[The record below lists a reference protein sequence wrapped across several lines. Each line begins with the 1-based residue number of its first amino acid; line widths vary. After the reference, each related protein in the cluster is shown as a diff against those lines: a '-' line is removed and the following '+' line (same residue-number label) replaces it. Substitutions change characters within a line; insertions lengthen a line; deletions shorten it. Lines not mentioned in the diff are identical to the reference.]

1 MKQAL
6 TLLNTLII
14 GFAAVV
20 WTDTG
25 ESSDPV
31 LADREM
37 PADIASTCAL
47 TQTGDS
53 GVCHA
58 ASFDRRWVA
67 RTVQGDLFIVTN
79 DRCIGNDCRAW
90 LVEKTEVAAT
100 TLLSFDATFRL
111 REDKDGYPV
120 IESYTGMSSTEG
132 AYSRYEWNGKVY
144 DRTASRLVYNVDGAE
159 CGTREECR
167 HAASEAIAQ
176 KQVDRAVRIWENV
189 GGVSW
194 I

>member
-14 GFAAVV
+14 GFAAIV
-20 WTDTG
+20 WTGTG

-47 TQTGDS
+47 TQAGEI
-53 GVCHA
+53 
-58 ASFDRRWVA
+58 ASCNHSAFDRRWVA
-67 RTVQGDLFIVTN
+67 KTARGDLFIVTN
-79 DRCIGNDCRAW
+79 ERCTGSDCRAW
-90 LVEKTEVAAT
+90 LVEKTAAAAT

-111 REDKDGYPV
+111 REDKGGYPV
-120 IESYTGMSSTEG
+120 IESYTGMSATEG
-132 AYSRYEWNGKVY
+132 AYSRHEWNGKTY
-144 DRTASRLVYNVDGAE
+144 DRTASRLVYNVDGME

>member
-1 MKQAL
+1 MKKAL

-14 GFAAVV
+14 GCAALV
-20 WTDTG
+20 WTGTG

-31 LADREM
+31 LVDREM

-47 TQTGDS
+47 TQAGEI
-53 GVCHA
+53 A
-58 ASFDRRWVA
+58 ACDQAAFSRRWVA
-67 RTVQGDLFIVTN
+67 KTLRGDLFIVTN
-79 DRCIGNDCRAW
+79 ERCTGSDCRAW
-90 LVEKTEVAAT
+90 LVEKTEAAAT
-100 TLLSFDATFRL
+100 TLLSFDASFRL
-111 REDKDGYPV
+111 REDKDGYPA
-120 IESYTGMSSTEG
+120 IESYTTMSTTEG
-132 AYSRYEWNGKVY
+132 AYSRYEWNGNAY
-144 DRTASRLVYNVDGAE
+144 ARAASRLVYNVDGVE

-167 HAASEAIAQ
+167 HAANQAITQ

>member
-1 MKQAL
+1 MKKAL

-14 GFAAVV
+14 GFAAIV
-20 WTDTG
+20 WTGTG

-31 LADREM
+31 LADREI
-37 PADIASTCAL
+37 PADVASICAL
-47 TQTGDS
+47 SPAGEI
-53 GVCHA
+53 GVCDQPA
-58 ASFDRRWVA
+58 FSRRWVA
-67 RTVQGDLFIVTN
+67 KTVRGDLFIVTN
-79 DRCIGNDCRAW
+79 EHCTGNDCRAW
-90 LVEKTEVAAT
+90 LVEKTASTAT

-111 REDKDGYPV
+111 REDKGGYPV
-120 IESYTGMSSTEG
+120 IESYAGISATEG
-132 AYSRYEWNGKVY
+132 AYSRYEWNGNTY
-144 DRTASRLVYNVDGAE
+144 ARTASRLVYNVDGME

-167 HAASEAIAQ
+167 LAANEAVMQ

>member
-1 MKQAL
+1 MKKAL

-14 GFAAVV
+14 GFAAIV
-20 WTDTG
+20 WTGTG

-31 LADREM
+31 LADRAI

-47 TQTGDS
+47 TQADAIKACDHTAFS
-53 GVCHA
+53 
-58 ASFDRRWVA
+58 RRWVA
-67 RTVQGDLFIVTN
+67 KTLRGDLFIVTN
-79 DRCIGNDCRAW
+79 ERCTGSDCRAW
-90 LVEKTEVAAT
+90 LVEKSDSAAN

-120 IESYTGMSSTEG
+120 IESYTGMSATEG
-132 AYSRYEWNGKVY
+132 AYSRYEWNGNAY
-144 DRTASRLVYNVDGAE
+144 SRAASRLVYNVDGLE

-167 HAASEAIAQ
+167 RAANEAVMQ

>member
-25 ESSDPV
+25 ESSYPV
-31 LADREM
+31 LADREL
-37 PADIASTCAL
+37 PAEIASTCTL
-47 TQTGDS
+47 TQAGDN
-53 GVCHA
+53 GTCHP

-67 RTVQGDLFIVTN
+67 KTLQGHLFIVTN
-79 DRCIGNDCRAW
+79 ARCTGSECRAW
-90 LVEKTEVAAT
+90 LVEKSEAAT
-100 TLLSFDATFRL
+100 DVLLSFDATFRV
-111 REDKDGYPV
+111 REDKSGYPV
-120 IESYTGMSSTEG
+120 IESYASMSATEG
-132 AYSRYEWNGKVY
+132 AYSRYEWTGKAY
-144 DRTASRLVYNVDGAE
+144 DRTASRLVYNVDGVE

>member
-14 GFAAVV
+14 GFAAIV
-20 WTDTG
+20 WTGTG

-37 PADIASTCAL
+37 PADIASTCVL
-47 TQTGDS
+47 TQAGDS

-58 ASFDRRWVA
+58 SSFDRRWVA
-67 RTVQGDLFIVTN
+67 KSVRGDLFIVTN
-79 DRCIGNDCRAW
+79 ERCTGSDCRAW
-90 LVEKTEVAAT
+90 LVEKTEAAAT

-111 REDKDGYPV
+111 RGDKGGYPV
-120 IESYTGMSSTEG
+120 IESYTGMSATEG
-132 AYSRYEWNGKVY
+132 AYGRYEWTGKAY
-144 DRTASRLVYNVDGAE
+144 DRTASRLVYNVDGVE
-159 CGTREECR
+159 CGTREECHR
-167 HAASEAIAQ
+167 AASEAIAQ

>member
-20 WTDTG
+20 WTDIG

-31 LADREM
+31 LADREL
-37 PADIASTCAL
+37 PAEIASNCVL
-47 TQTGDS
+47 TQAADS
-53 GVCHA
+53 GICHA
-58 ASFDRRWVA
+58 SSFDRRWVA
-67 RTVQGDLFIVTN
+67 KTAQGDLFIVTN
-79 DRCIGNDCRAW
+79 ERCTGSECRAW
-90 LVEKTEVAAT
+90 LVEKSEAAAGV
-100 TLLSFDATFRL
+100 LLSFDATFRV
-111 REDKDGYPV
+111 REDKSGYPV
-120 IESYTGMSSTEG
+120 IESYTSMSATEG
-132 AYSRYEWNGKVY
+132 AYSRYEWTGKAY
-144 DRTASRLVYNVDGAE
+144 DRTASRLVYNVDGVE

>member
-37 PADIASTCAL
+37 PAAIVSSCAL
-47 TQTGDS
+47 AQAADS
-53 GVCHA
+53 GICHES
-58 ASFDRRWVA
+58 SFNRRWVA
-67 RTVQGDLFIVTN
+67 KTAQGDLFIVTN
-79 DRCIGNDCRAW
+79 ERCAGSDCRAW
-90 LVEKTEVAAT
+90 LVEKTAAAAT
-100 TLLSFDATFRL
+100 TLVSFDAIFRL
-111 REDKDGYPV
+111 HEVKGGYPV
-120 IESYTGMSSTEG
+120 IESYAGMSATEG
-132 AYSRYEWNGKVY
+132 AYSRYEWNGKTY
-144 DRTASRLVYNVDGAE
+144 DRTASRLVYKVDGVE
-159 CGTREECR
+159 CGTRDECR
-167 HAASEAIAQ
+167 RAASEAIAQ

>member
-14 GFAAVV
+14 GFAAIV
-20 WTDTG
+20 WTGTG

-37 PADIASTCAL
+37 PADIASSCAL
-47 TQTGDS
+47 IQTGDS

-67 RTVQGDLFIVTN
+67 KTVQGDLFIVTN
-79 DRCIGNDCRAW
+79 ERCTGSDCRAW
-90 LVEKTEVAAT
+90 LVEKTAAAAT

-111 REDKDGYPV
+111 REDKGGYPV
-120 IESYTGMSSTEG
+120 IESYTGMSATEG
-132 AYSRYEWNGKVY
+132 AYSRYEWTGKAY
-144 DRTASRLVYNVDGAE
+144 DRTASRLVYNVDGVE

-176 KQVDRAVRIWENV
+176 KEIDRAVRIWENV

>member
-31 LADREM
+31 LADREL
-37 PADIASTCAL
+37 PAEIASRCVLA
-47 TQTGDS
+47 QNGDATI
-53 GVCHA
+53 CHES
-58 ASFDRRWVA
+58 SFERRWVA
-67 RTVQGDLFIVTN
+67 RTAQGDLFIVTN
-79 DRCIGNDCRAW
+79 DRCTGSECRAW
-90 LVEKTEVAAT
+90 LVEKSEAAAGV
-100 TLLSFDATFRL
+100 LLSFDATFRV
-111 REDKDGYPV
+111 REDKSGYPV
-120 IESYTGMSSTEG
+120 IESYAGMSATEG
-132 AYSRYEWNGKVY
+132 AYSRYEWNGKAY
-144 DRTASRLVYNVDGAE
+144 DRTASRLVYNVDGVE

>member
-6 TLLNTLII
+6 TLLNTLIV
-14 GFAAVV
+14 GFAAMV

-31 LADREM
+31 LTDREM

-47 TQTGDS
+47 TQAGDS
-53 GVCHA
+53 GVCHES
-58 ASFDRRWVA
+58 SFDRRWVA
-67 RTVQGDLFIVTN
+67 KTVRGDLFIVTN
-79 DRCIGNDCRAW
+79 QRCTGSECRAW
-90 LVEKTEVAAT
+90 LVEKSAAAAT
-100 TLLSFDATFRL
+100 TLLSFDAAFRL
-111 REDKDGYPV
+111 REDKGGYPA
-120 IESYTGMSSTEG
+120 IESYAGMSATEG
-132 AYSRYEWNGKVY
+132 AYSRYEWNGKAY
-144 DRTASRLVYNVDGAE
+144 DRAASRLVYNVDGVE

>member
-1 MKQAL
+1 MKKAL

-14 GFAAVV
+14 GCAAIV
-20 WTDTG
+20 WTGTG

-31 LADREM
+31 LADREI
-37 PADIASTCAL
+37 PADIAGTCAL
-47 TQTGDS
+47 TQAGAIEDCDHPAFS
-53 GVCHA
+53 
-58 ASFDRRWVA
+58 RRWVA
-67 RTVQGDLFIVTN
+67 KTLQGDLFIVTN
-79 DRCIGNDCRAW
+79 ERCTGSDCRAW
-90 LVEKTEVAAT
+90 LVEKSNSAAT

-111 REDKDGYPV
+111 REDKAGYPV
-120 IESYTGMSSTEG
+120 IESYTGMSATEG
-132 AYSRYEWNGKVY
+132 AYNRYEWTGNTY
-144 DRTASRLVYNVDGAE
+144 TRTASRLVYNVDGLE

-167 HAASEAIAQ
+167 QAANEAVSQ

>member
-1 MKQAL
+1 MKKAL

-14 GFAAVV
+14 GCAAIV
-20 WTDTG
+20 WTGTG

-47 TQTGDS
+47 TQAGEIGACD
-53 GVCHA
+53 H

-67 RTVQGDLFIVTN
+67 KTIRGDLFIVTN
-79 DRCIGNDCRAW
+79 ERCTGSECRAW
-90 LVEKTEVAAT
+90 LVEKTEAAAT

-111 REDKDGYPV
+111 REDKNGYPA
-120 IESYTGMSSTEG
+120 IESYTGMSATEG
-132 AYSRYEWNGKVY
+132 AYSRYEWNGNAY
-144 DRTASRLVYNVDGAE
+144 ARTASRLVYNVDGME

-167 HAASEAIAQ
+167 HAANEAIAQ